1 MAANSKKVW
10 FITGASSG
18 LGLEIARNALQR
30 GDLVVATARDPDAIT
45 AALGAQDDLLAS
57 TLDVNDEAQAVFA
70 AQAAVDRFGRIDVLV
85 NNAGYGLLAAVEEAT
100 SEEVERQFQTNVF
113 GLLKVTRAVLPHL
126 RRARKGHVIN
136 ISAIAGYAAFAG
148 WGIYSS
154 TKFAVEGLTEAL
166 AIELAPLGI
175 FATVVEPGFMRTDFL
190 EKTSL
195 LRTKN
200 VISDYVATVGAMRE
214 FATSLNH
221 KQPGDPRK
229 VSKAVLKLADSLKPP
244 VRLPLGTDTV
254 AKMEEKNH
262 FVEAELE
269 QWRSVAV
276 STDHDDVA
284 KKS

>member
-1 MAANSKKVW
+1 MSTSSKKVW
-10 FITGASSG
+10 FITGASRG
-18 LGLEIARNALQR
+18 LGLEIARDALLR
-30 GDLVVATARDPDAIT
+30 GDLVVATAQKPETVT
-45 AALGAQDDLLAS
+45 AALGAQSTLLAVA
-57 TLDVNDEAQAVFA
+57 LDVTDETQAVSA
-70 AQAAVDRFGRIDVLV
+70 AKAAVDHFGRIDVLV
-85 NNAGYGLLAAVEEAT
+85 NNAGFGLLGAVEEAST
-100 SEEVERQFQTNVF
+100 EEIERQYQTNVF

-148 WGIYSS
+148 WGVYSS

-195 LRTKN
+195 LRTKI

-229 VSKAVLKLADSLKPP
+229 VSKAVLKLADSVKPP

-254 AKMEEKNH
+254 AKMEEKNR

>member
-1 MAANSKKVW
+1 MFANSKKVW
-10 FITGASSG
+10 FVTGASRG
-18 LGLEIARNALQR
+18 LGLEIARGALQR
-30 GDLVVATARDPDAIT
+30 NDFVVATARKPEAVT
-45 AALGAQDDLLAS
+45 AALGAQGNLLAVA
-57 TLDVNDEAQAVFA
+57 LDVTDEAQAVCA

-100 SEEVERQFQTNVF
+100 AEEVERQYQTNVF

-126 RRARKGHVIN
+126 RRAGKGHVIN
-136 ISAIAGYAAFAG
+136 ISAIAGYASFPG
-148 WGIYSS
+148 WGVYGS

-175 FATVVEPGFMRTDFL
+175 FATVVEPGFSRTDFL
-190 EKTSL
+190 DETSL
-195 LRTKN
+195 LRTRN
-200 VISDYVATVGAMRE
+200 VIGDYVATVGAMRA

-221 KQPGDPRK
+221 QQPGDPK
-229 VSKAVLKLADSLKPP
+229 KLSTAVLKLADSSKPP
-244 VRLPLGTDTV
+244 VRLPLGTDTL
-254 AKMEEKNH
+254 AKIAEKNR

-284 KKS
+284 GKS